1 MKKIIDLHN
10 EIKKSLISIQVLEM
24 RFNTILD
31 EGFFTEDVI
40 KNQYNKNNVI

>member
-10 EIKKSLISIQVLEM
+10 EIKKSLANVYRLEM
-24 RFNTILD
+24 RFNIILD

-40 KNQYNKNNVI
+40 KNQYNKNKVI